1 MTPSA
6 DTSIKP
12 TRAGPREWDVAVE
25 AVRRN
30 GARVGTWAL
39 PFVLVVYL
47 GLKGGGYD
55 SVVRDEV
62 GVAIWWIVVIGAL
75 LAIFP
80 TSAPRR
86 NDWVGLGLL
95 TGFALWTGIGIA
107 WS

>member
-6 DTSIKP
+6 DTSIKA
-12 TRAGPREWDVAVE
+12 TRLGPLEWEAVLQ

-30 GARVGTWAL
+30 GARMGTWAL

-55 SVVRDEV
+55 SIVRDEV
-62 GVAIWWIVVIGAL
+62 GVAIWWIVLIGAVL
-75 LAIFP
+75 GIFP

-86 NDWVGLGLL
+86 NDWIGLGLL
-95 TGFALWTGIGIA
+95 AGFAVWTGIGI
-107 WS
+107 